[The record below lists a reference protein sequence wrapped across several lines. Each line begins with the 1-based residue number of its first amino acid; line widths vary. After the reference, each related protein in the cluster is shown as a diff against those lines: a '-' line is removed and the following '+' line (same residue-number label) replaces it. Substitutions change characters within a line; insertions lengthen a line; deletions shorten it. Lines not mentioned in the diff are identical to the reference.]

1 MPKTTAWD
9 WLLRNRDAKWQGVP
23 RDKRGGAHVHTDS
36 CNDDVGCIRRYV
48 DDTNEHK
55 CNDDDGNKVD
65 SIPNNK
71 ANTKDDS
78 KPPKNNRK

>member
-36 CNDDVGCIRRYV
+36 CNDDVCCIRRCAG
-48 DDTNEHK
+48 DTNAHK
-55 CNDDDGNKVD
+55 YNDDDGSKEDN
-65 SIPNNK
+65 IPNNR
-71 ANTKDDS
+71 ANTMGGS
-78 KPPKNNRK
+78 KQPKNNRK